1 MGRNL
6 RGARSFGD
14 GGIDPDNSDIRKT
27 SKGSQTRND
36 SAPRLNLVI
45 RSWLSARRTFIDDAL
60 EEKLNRA
67 RHYSR
72 GARFSCCRGIGR
84 SRRGP
89 RRILRR
95 TVARRVSAIPAKGHF
110 PVAVEVTPSTIETVS
125 VRARS
130 ILVGPYLPRGRNRP
144 EVCHQRFLAT
154 VGAPFDPG
162 HLGLY
167 RSELCNRS
175 RLTTHPHGH
184 WKAILERPAW
194 RGTLP

>member
-1 MGRNL
+1 MLPRRNRIEL
-6 RGARSFGD
+6 
-14 GGIDPDNSDIRKT
+14 
-27 SKGSQTRND
+27 
-36 SAPRLNLVI
+36 AP
-45 RSWLSARRTFIDDAL
+45 T
-60 EEKLNRA
+60 RA
-67 RHYSR
+67 RHAFLTVAVSDDR
-72 GARFSCCRGIGR
+72 DEV
-84 SRRGP
+84 P
-89 RRILRR
+89 ERILRP
-95 TVARRVSAIPAKGHF
+95 TVARRVSAIPAKGHL
-110 PVAVEVTPSTIETVS
+110 PVAVEMTPSTIETVS

-175 RLTTHPHGH
+175 RLTTHPHGR